1 MPARATPTPLTLEA
15 AIARVLAHLRI
26 ECGLAD
32 NTIAAYA
39 RDLRDLRRD
48 LEASGTTTVAGLT
61 GRALVDHV
69 RDLRA
74 RRRLASSSVVRHI
87 ATLRIFC
94 RFLAAEGHAPEELG
108 ALLER
113 PTQWRKIPGILHTGS
128 IEKLLAAADPPGE
141 IDPKAL
147 PLWIR
152 DRALLELLY
161 ACGLRAS
168 EAADLPQS
176 EINFTLGFVKVTG
189 KGNKQRLVPFGRPA
203 EMHLR
208 QYLTE
213 CRPRLCRGDGRDKDR
228 VFLSRTGRPLERVAI
243 WQIVKRHAAKAGLD
257 RVYPH
262 LLRHSFA
269 THLLSG
275 GADLRVVQELLGH
288 SNITT
293 TQIYTRVDQPRL
305 REVVR
310 KYHPRG

>member
-1 MPARATPTPLTLEA
+1 MAALTIEA
-15 AIARVLAHLRI
+15 AIARLLAHLRI

-32 NTIAAYA
+32 NTLAAYA
-39 RDLRDLRRD
+39 RDLRDLRQD
-48 LEASGTTTVAGLT
+48 LEAQGVLSVDALT
-61 GRALVDHV
+61 GRMVVDHI
-69 RDLRA
+69 RALRT
-74 RRRLASSSVVRHI
+74 RRRLASSSIVRHV
-87 ATLRIFC
+87 ATMRILC

-108 ALLER
+108 ALIER
-113 PTQWRKIPGILHTGS
+113 PSQWRRIPNVLSHGRIEQLLESAHPPEDHDPGIL
-128 IEKLLAAADPPGE
+128 
-141 IDPKAL
+141 
-147 PLWIR
+147 PLWLR

-168 EAADLPQS
+168 EAATIPQS
-176 EINFTLGFVKVTG
+176 EVFFTLGFVKVTG
-189 KGNKQRLVPFGRPA
+189 KGNKQRLVPFGKPA
-203 EMHLR
+203 ELHLR
-208 QYLTE
+208 RYLDD
-213 CRPRLCRGDGRDKDR
+213 CRPRLVKGDGRDRDR

-243 WQIVKRHAAKAGLD
+243 WQIVKRHAARTGLE

-293 TQIYTRVDQPRL
+293 TEIYTRVDQTRL

-310 KYHPRG
+310 KFHPRG

>member
-1 MPARATPTPLTLEA
+1 MTIET
-15 AIARVLAHLRI
+15 AITRVLAHLRI

-39 RDLRDLRRD
+39 RDLRDLRID
-48 LEASGTTTVAGLT
+48 LEAQSLSTVHDLSGRV
-61 GRALVDHV
+61 LVDHV
-69 RDLRA
+69 RALRT
-74 RRRLASSSVVRHI
+74 RRNLASSSVVRHI

-108 ALLER
+108 TLLER
-113 PTQWRKIPGILHTGS
+113 PSQWRKIPNVLHTGS
-128 IEKLLAAADPPGE
+128 IERLLDAASPPDTADADT
-141 IDPKAL
+141 I
-147 PLWIR
+147 PLWLR

-168 EAADLPQS
+168 EAAALPES
-176 EINFTLGFVKVTG
+176 EINYSLGFVKVTG

-203 EMHLR
+203 ERHLR
-208 QYLTE
+208 TYFAE
-213 CRPRLCRGDGRDKDR
+213 CRPRLVRGDGRDRGR

-243 WQIVKRHAAKAGLD
+243 WQIVKRHAARAGLE

-288 SNITT
+288 SRISTT
-293 TQIYTRVDQPRL
+293 EIYTRVDQPRL

-310 KYHPRG
+310 RFHPRG